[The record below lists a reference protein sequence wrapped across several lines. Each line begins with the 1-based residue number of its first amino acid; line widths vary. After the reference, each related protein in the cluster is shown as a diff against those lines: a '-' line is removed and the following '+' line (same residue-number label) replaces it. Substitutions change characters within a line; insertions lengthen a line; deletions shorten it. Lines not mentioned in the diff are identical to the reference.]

1 MKNIFLGTLDFP
13 SSRVLE
19 KSDFYGPQDFHVGQ
33 VVNILEKR
41 FDYPQIIKFVHFSIS
56 TK

>member
-1 MKNIFLGTLDFP
+1 MKDIVLGTLDFP

-41 FDYPQIIKFVHFSIS
+41 FHYA
-56 TK
+56 